1 MDVLWTAATPGSG
14 AALSTAAAIRRIAR
28 SPLVRIACTLA
39 GIALLVRCVDIRAA
53 AAGLAGVRPGWLAAA
68 LAFTAAAFLTAT
80 LEWGVWLRAAS
91 GRVTWGRVTSWQA
104 QSVFLSAVLPTGAGG
119 DALRAVEAVRAAG
132 CGRGLASLVGSRL
145 AGCTGMAV
153 WGLGGALALRGGGV
167 GTVAL
172 AASAAW
178 AGALALAWSV
188 ALGAA
193 PAVRRLGRHRHAVVR
208 RLAALVHPL
217 TEALSWYRGRSGVVL
232 TSLAAGVGGWG
243 LYLLS
248 LDVLGRA
255 VGIDVPLATYALL
268 VPVALLATLVPVTV
282 NGLGVREGVMVA
294 LLMRYG
300 VDAHHAAV
308 LALLTDLQGLPVA
321 VAGAALWFLRRP

>member
-1 MDVLWTAATPGSG
+1 MLWTAATPTSG
-14 AALSTAAAIRRIAR
+14 VALSTAAALRRLAR

-39 GIALLVRCVDIRAA
+39 GIALLVRCVDLRGA
-53 AAGLAGVRPGWLAAA
+53 AAGVTGAHPGWLAASLVCTA
-68 LAFTAAAFLTAT
+68 GAFVTAT

-91 GRVTWGRVTSWQA
+91 RRVTWGRVTSWQA

-119 DALRAVEAVRAAG
+119 DALRAVEAVRATG

-145 AGCTGMAV
+145 SGCTGMAV
-153 WGLGGALALRGGGV
+153 WGLGGALVLRGGGV
-167 GTVAL
+167 GMVAL
-172 AASAAW
+172 AASAVW
-178 AGALALAWSV
+178 AGVLALAWSL

-193 PAVRRLGRHRHAVVR
+193 PAVRRLGRDRRAPVR
-208 RLAALVHPL
+208 RLAGLAHPL
-217 TEALSWYRGRSGVVL
+217 TEAMAWYRGRSGVVL
-232 TSLAAGVGGWG
+232 VSLAAGVGGWG

-248 LDVLGRA
+248 LDGLGRA

-282 NGLGVREGVMVA
+282 NGMGVREGVMVG

-321 VAGAALWFLRRP
+321 LAGAALWFLRRP